1 MAKPF
6 HYGGQAVIEG
16 VMMLGKKGL
25 AMCIRQPDGQLNT
38 INQPLAR
45 IYRGRL
51 RDTPFSRGLIS
62 LSETMVLGTRA
73 LLRSAEIAAAEEG
86 DEKIHPA
93 LLGGTVAVSLAFAV
107 ALFFLVPLVV
117 TRYLIDPYIS
127 SALWSVT
134 LEGLLRIGIFIA
146 YIRLIGLIPDIRRV
160 FAYHGAEHKTINA
173 YESGT
178 PLEVSEVRRY
188 PTAHA
193 RCGTSFIVIVLIIAI
208 LVFAFIDVLL
218 GRPPLWIRMLSRIAL
233 IPLIAAM
240 GYEIMK
246 FGAGHINNSVVRIL
260 ITPGLMLQSLTTREP
275 DDSQL
280 EAAISALNE
289 VIAID
294 TGAEPLTGTE
304 QVEQDVPASGR
315 SPLGIN
321 HPTSFDH
328 EQDLHHTPR

>member
-1 MAKPF
+1 MGKPF

-25 AMCIRQPDGQLNT
+25 AMTVRQPDGRLNT
-38 INQPLAR
+38 IRQPLAR

-51 RDTPFSRGLIS
+51 REKPFSRGLIS
-62 LSETMVLGTRA
+62 LGETMVLGTRA

-86 DEKIHPA
+86 EEKIHPA
-93 LLGGTVAVSLAFAV
+93 LLGGTVAVSVTLAV
-107 ALFFLVPLVV
+107 VLFFLVPLLA
-117 TRYLIDPYIS
+117 TRFLIDPFID
-127 SALWSVT
+127 SALLSVT
-134 LEGLLRIGIFIA
+134 LEGLVRIAIFIA
-146 YIRLIGLIPDIRRV
+146 YIRVIGLIPDIRRV

-178 PLEVSEVRRY
+178 PLEVEAVRNY
-188 PTAHA
+188 PTAHP

-208 LVFAFIDVLL
+208 LVFALTDVLL

-233 IPLIAAM
+233 IPFIAAI

-246 FGAGHINNSVVRIL
+246 FGAGHIKNTLVRVI
-260 ITPGLMLQSLTTREP
+260 IAPGLMLQSLTTREP
-275 DDSQL
+275 DDGQL

-294 TGAEPLTGTE
+294 EDEPSANDTQQAAENETGGELS
-304 QVEQDVPASGR
+304 AS
-315 SPLGIN
+315 
-321 HPTSFDH
+321 
-328 EQDLHHTPR
+328 

>member
-25 AMCIRQPDGQLNT
+25 AMSVRQPDGRLNT
-38 INQPLAR
+38 IKQPLAR

-51 RDTPFSRGLIS
+51 REKPFTRGLIS

-73 LLRSAEIAAAEEG
+73 LLRSAEIAAAEDGE
-86 DEKIHPA
+86 EKIHPA
-93 LLGGTVAVSLAFAV
+93 LLGGTVALSFVFAV
-107 ALFFLVPLVV
+107 TLFFLVPLLA

-127 SALWSVT
+127 SALLSVT
-134 LEGLLRIGIFIA
+134 LEGLFRIGLFIA

-173 YESGT
+173 YEAGT
-178 PLEVSEVRRY
+178 PLEVEAVRHHT
-188 PTAHA
+188 TAHP

-208 LVFAFIDVLL
+208 LVFALIDVLL

-233 IPLIAAM
+233 IPLIAAI
-240 GYEIMK
+240 GYEVMK
-246 FGAGHINNSVVRIL
+246 FGAGHVRNTLVRVL
-260 ITPGLMLQSLTTREP
+260 IAPGLMLQSLTTREP

-294 TGAEPLTGTE
+294 TATEAGSEAEQPGE
-304 QVEQDVPASGR
+304 DEPS
-315 SPLGIN
+315 SP
-321 HPTSFDH
+321 
-328 EQDLHHTPR
+328 